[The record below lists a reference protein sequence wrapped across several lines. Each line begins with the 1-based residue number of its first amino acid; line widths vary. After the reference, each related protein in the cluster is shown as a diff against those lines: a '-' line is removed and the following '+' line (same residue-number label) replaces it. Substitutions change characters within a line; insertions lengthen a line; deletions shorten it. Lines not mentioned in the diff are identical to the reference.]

1 MRAGNYWG
9 WGQRKGGTIST
20 HKLHGIESQ
29 SYLVQRVRDPVVEH
43 RTPNISKD
51 LQPPTVPHL
60 LGGEIVSKWDSYKFF
75 SLLSTVATKEVEF
88 KAGVA
93 EGNKQKPGKKE
104 ATNSMEK
111 CEGWNYYLNLWMQL

>member
-1 MRAGNYWG
+1 MFQN
-9 WGQRKGGTIST
+9 
-20 HKLHGIESQ
+20 GILTS
-29 SYLVQRVRDPVVEH
+29 
-43 RTPNISKD
+43 
-51 LQPPTVPHL
+51 
-60 LGGEIVSKWDSYKFF
+60 FF